1 MNARRI
7 VRGFSATA
15 LIVTVAALGA
25 AVLGGL
31 PIAGIGSDGSAAA
44 ATETPER
51 ATSPVE
57 RRTMTVEE
65 TVDGTL
71 GYGGERRVTNGLVG
85 TVTRLPAFGSVLV
98 RGDPLYELDEQTH
111 PILMYGS
118 RPAWRTLDE
127 DSDDGADI
135 SQLEANLEALGY
147 LAAGEADRAWDD
159 ETTEAV
165 EAWQEASG
173 NVVDGVVDLG
183 EVVFLYGPIRV
194 TEHPAELGARVGP
207 GQPVLIGT
215 SEERVV
221 SIELEADRTDLFAVG
236 DEVGIELPDGGSTS
250 GTVASIG
257 TVAQAATD
265 EFGQPGTPT
274 VEVTIQ
280 LDDPGASAAWDQA
293 PVSVAVVRE
302 SREEVLAVPVNAL
315 LALLEGGYAV
325 EVQAQDGQTR
335 LVGVELGIFQDGW
348 VEVRAEGLQEGDQ
361 VVVPS

>member
-1 MNARRI
+1 MTARRI
-7 VRGFSATA
+7 VRGIAA
-15 LIVTVAALGA
+15 AALVV
-25 AVLGGL
+25 AVLGGGAALLGAL

-44 ATETPER
+44 ATETPEL
-51 ATSPVE
+51 ATVPVE

-65 TVDGTL
+65 TLDGTL
-71 GYGGERRVTNGLVG
+71 GFGGQRRVTNNLAG
-85 TVTRLPAFGSVLV
+85 TVTRLPGIGSVLE
-98 RGDPLYELDEQTH
+98 RGDPLYELDGRMH

-147 LAAGEADRAWDD
+147 LAAGEGDRAWDD

-173 NVVDGVVDLG
+173 NEVDGVVDLG

-194 TEHPAELGARVGP
+194 TEHAAELGARVGP
-207 GQPVLIGT
+207 GQPVLLGT
-215 SEERVV
+215 SDERVV
-221 SIELEADRTDLFAVG
+221 TLELEADRSDLLAGG
-236 DEVGIELPDGGSTS
+236 DEVTLELPDGRTTP
-250 GTVASIG
+250 GTVSAIG
-257 TVAQAATD
+257 TVAEASTD

-274 VEVTIQ
+274 VEVTIG
-280 LDDPGASAAWDQA
+280 LDDPTASAAWDQA
-293 PVSVAVVRE
+293 PVTVEVVRE
-302 SREEVLAVPVNAL
+302 SREDLLAVPVNAL

-325 EVQAQDGQTR
+325 EVLAEDGRSR
-335 LVGVELGIFQDGW
+335 LLGVELGIFQDGW
-348 VEVRAEGLQEGDQ
+348 VEIRVDGLEAGDQ